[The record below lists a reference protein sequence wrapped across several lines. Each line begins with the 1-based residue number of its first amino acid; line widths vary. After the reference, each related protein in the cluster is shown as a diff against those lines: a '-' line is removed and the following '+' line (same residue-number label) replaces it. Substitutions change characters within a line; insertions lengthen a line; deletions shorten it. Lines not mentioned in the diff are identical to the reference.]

1 MERGEMMGGKG
12 RMKRGQNNGREGKG
26 GMVEMKGK
34 EGGRRDGERK
44 VEIIVVFG

>member
-34 EGGRRDGERK
+34 GEGG
-44 VEIIVVFG
+44 EIRT